1 MNFTNNFLYVRCK
14 QRFSSYLLSKELIDE
29 SGLFSFVKLVFYS
42 SINSSLEI
50 LGIGIGVSLLF
61 GKNSAIFIGNLPVE
75 YGLLAL
81 LSLIIAKGI
90 VSVFTSVERNEI
102 QAGLEEELSFKFFS
116 LTLNASSEQ
125 VQNIGRGKI
134 IALIEDDIGTVV
146 ASLKHLIN
154 GFQALF
160 SFLIFTFGIFFVAG
174 RNAIPLTLAIVT
186 TIIAAFLQ
194 GSNSYKLGEMETKV
208 NASIQQTIG
217 DGLYSLKA
225 VRAAQAEDWILK
237 RFIDDMI
244 IYRKISRQTIKRS
257 SLYNAWREALVIGIL
272 GIWIILSR
280 QDLEASTITTTLLLA
295 YKTSTSFSGIINAQ
309 RLYLRFIPAYKE
321 LRIQRQKLIREE
333 SCSAKNNSP
342 IYENKLLREDFV
354 QSIVWTSD
362 QFNSDKK
369 LPLKL
374 LKGKLVAIVGPSGS
388 GKTTTLDL
396 FCGLREETKSHWNV
410 QTNYHSY
417 KFLGLSG
424 ARQIR
429 NLISYAPQNA
439 ALFEASLRHNLLIS
453 RVGKTDELYAWLHRL
468 RLSHLLERE
477 TGLDTPLKLSQS
489 PFSGGEI
496 QRLGLLRAWLRNQP
510 IEVLDEPTAYLDKL
524 NAEIVRS
531 IISERVRHKLVLV
544 STHDPLLI
552 NQASAIIT
560 LKTDY
565 HD

>member
-1 MNFTNNFLYVRCK
+1 MNYTDKFLTVCK
-14 QRFSSYLLSKELIDE
+14 QRLSNYLLAKKLIDE
-29 SGLFSFVKLVFYS
+29 SGGFSFVKLVFYS
-42 SINSSLEI
+42 SVNSSLEI

-61 GKNSAIFIGNLPVE
+61 GNNSANFLGDLPKV
-75 YGLLAL
+75 YGLLVL
-81 LSLIIAKGI
+81 FLLIIAKGI
-90 VSVFTSVERNEI
+90 VNVFTSVESNEI
-102 QAGLEEELSFKFFS
+102 QASLEEELSFKFFS
-116 LTLNASSEQ
+116 LALNASSEQ

-146 ASLKHLIN
+146 ASLKYLIN

-160 SFLIFTFGIFFVAG
+160 SFLIFTFGILIVAD
-174 RNAIPLTLAIVT
+174 RNAIPLILAIAT

-194 GSNSYKLGEMETKV
+194 GSNSYKLGEKETKV

-257 SLYNAWREALVIGIL
+257 SAYNAWRESLVMGIL
-272 GIWIILSR
+272 SVWIILSR
-280 QDLEASTITTTLLLA
+280 QDLGASTITTTLLLA

-333 SCSAKNNSP
+333 SYSANNNSP
-342 IYENKLLREDFV
+342 IYKNKHLRGDFV
-354 QSIVWTSD
+354 QSILWTSD

-369 LPLKL
+369 LTLKL
-374 LKGKLVAIVGPSGS
+374 SKGKLVAIVGPSGS
-388 GKTTTLDL
+388 GKTTKLDL
-396 FCGLREETKSHWNV
+396 FCGLREEAKSHWNV
-410 QTNYHSY
+410 QTDYNNYD
-417 KFLGLSG
+417 FLGLSG

-439 ALFEASLRHNLLIS
+439 VLFEASLRHNLLIS
-453 RVGKTDELYAWLHRL
+453 RVEKTDKLYAWLRRL

-477 TGLDTPLKLSQS
+477 AGLDTPLKLSQS

-496 QRLGLLRAWLRNQP
+496 QRLGLLRAWIRNQP
-510 IEVLDEPTAYLDKL
+510 IEVLDEPTAFLDKL
-524 NAEIVRS
+524 NAEVVRS
-531 IISERVRHKLVLV
+531 IIFERVKHKLVLV

-552 NQASAIIT
+552 SQASAIIT
-560 LKTDY
+560 LQTNNPD
-565 HD
+565 